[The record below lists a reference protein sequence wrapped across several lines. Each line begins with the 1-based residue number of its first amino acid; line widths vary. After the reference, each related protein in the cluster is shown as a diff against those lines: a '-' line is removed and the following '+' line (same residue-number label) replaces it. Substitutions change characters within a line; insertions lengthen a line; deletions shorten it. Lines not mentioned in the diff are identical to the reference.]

1 MADENKNG
9 KLNRRDFLKSAA
21 TSAAIIGAV
30 GAAGCGKSEQ
40 AVTQKTSDKVESI
53 VPRKMLG
60 KTGMNVS
67 ILALGGGSALTM
79 EKDDQKA
86 LALIDLARRKG
97 INYFDSGSEYGG
109 GQSELR
115 IGEALEPYRK
125 DVYLSTKFSPNL
137 GPDKLMRN
145 FEISLKRLR
154 TDYVDNVNMH
164 GLTNP
169 EDAELM
175 FSTGTLEAVVKL
187 KEQGVV
193 KNIGA
198 TAHRPGPLFEG
209 MKRFQ
214 FDSVSAATNATG
226 YHFAAEF
233 DKIEGSFEDT
243 VIPLANEQGIG
254 LWAFK
259 VTGQRLLIQM
269 EENEPNKAPGLE
281 LIRYGFSLPVHGV
294 ILGMTIPEHV
304 NTACDLA
311 ANLVPM
317 TREEM
322 KQMNEKLAPSAD
334 LLTYLDPNYVDD
346 GGWRAHL
353 A

>member
-1 MADENKNG
+1 MYDEQRN
-9 KLNRRDFLKSAA
+9 KLNRREFIKSAA
-21 TSAAIIGAV
+21 AGAAIIGAV
-30 GAAGCGKSEQ
+30 GAAGCGKGER
-40 AVTQKTSDKVESI
+40 I
-53 VPRKMLG
+53 VPRRMLG

-86 LALIDLARRKG
+86 LAVIDLARRLG
-97 INYFDSGSEYGG
+97 VNYFDSGSEYGG

-125 DVYLSTKFSPNL
+125 DIYLSTKFSPNL
-137 GPDKLMRN
+137 GPDKVMKH
-145 FEISLKRLR
+145 FERSLKRLR

-164 GLTNP
+164 GLTKM
-169 EDAELM
+169 EDTEAM
-175 FSTGTLEAVVKL
+175 FSTGTLETIIKL
-187 KEQGVV
+187 KEQGLV

-198 TAHRPGPLFEG
+198 SAHTPAPLFEA

-214 FDSVSAATNATG
+214 FDSVMAATNGTR
-226 YHFAAEF
+226 YHFVSEF
-233 DKIEGSFEDT
+233 QKVEGSFEDN

-259 VTGQRLLIQM
+259 VTGQRLLIAM
-269 EENEPNKAPGLE
+269 KEGEPHKATGLE

-294 ILGMTIPEHV
+294 ILGMTTQEHV
-304 NTACDLA
+304 TTACDLA

-317 TREEM
+317 TEAEM
-322 KQMNEKLAPSAD
+322 KAMNKELAPSAD
-334 LLTYLDPNYVDD
+334 RLTYLDPNYVDD